1 MTSRGMVLHKDAAT
15 YTRDPYHQ
23 DSSKEDDKISGSACI
38 GKMNVRNLMRKEA
51 LRMHEKSMLG
61 PNSEIDPL

>member
-1 MTSRGMVLHKDAAT
+1 MTSRGMVLQKDAAT
-15 YTRDPYHQ
+15 YIRDPYHQ
-23 DSSKEDDKISGSACI
+23 DSKEEDKIRGSACV

-51 LRMHEKSMLG
+51 LRMHEKNILG